1 MNIAEIIYLNQY
13 ADANQELFFDFKVKT
28 ETPYFAPFV
37 SSIAKVN
44 EIEFSAFGT
53 EDEVDISKL
62 IIEDEYFIES
72 IRRAR
77 EQIREGVD
85 YLSHEEVFEE

>member
-1 MNIAEIIYLNQY
+1 MNIAETINFNQY
-13 ADANQELFFDFKVKT
+13 ANANQMLFFDLKIKT
-28 ETPYFAPFV
+28 ETPYIAPFV

-44 EIEFSAFGT
+44 EIEFSPFGT

-62 IIEDEYFIES
+62 IIEDVYFNES

-77 EQIREGVD
+77 EQMKEGVD